1 MSNLCLYQVEQYNAR
16 TGARTATVRGL
27 NHFDI
32 MELLEG
38 YTSTGSAPRWIF
50 TKPGS
55 RFRYVVTAY

>member
-1 MSNLCLYQVEQYNAR
+1 MSSLCLYELKKIDSR
-16 TGARTATVRGL
+16 TGRTAVTVRGL

-38 YTSTGSAPRWIF
+38 YTSTGSAPRWTF